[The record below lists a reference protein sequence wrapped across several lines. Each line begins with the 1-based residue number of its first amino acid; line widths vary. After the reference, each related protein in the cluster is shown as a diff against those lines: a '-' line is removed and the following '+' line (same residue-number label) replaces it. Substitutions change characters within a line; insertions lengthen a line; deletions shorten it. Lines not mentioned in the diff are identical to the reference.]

1 MQYSTVCN
9 NPTNDANRAARWSPA
24 VPESR
29 GAHVPVRG
37 YVNVNGSY
45 KRKRP
50 LQITRFE
57 PLRTAYVSKFTVE

>member
-9 NPTNDANRAARWSPA
+9 NPTNDANRATWSPA
-24 VPESR
+24 VLELR
-29 GAHVPVRG
+29 GAHVPGRG